1 MGEACC
7 LPPPKGKRFR
17 SERKGDTAEPDV
29 GGMLGELATEMAAVD
44 ELLTEGRR
52 GVGPRLS

>member
-1 MGEACC
+1 MDGACC

-29 GGMLGELATEMAAVD
+29 VSMLGELATGINAAE
-44 ELLTEGRR
+44 ELSAEGRR
-52 GVGPRLS
+52 EVGPRLS